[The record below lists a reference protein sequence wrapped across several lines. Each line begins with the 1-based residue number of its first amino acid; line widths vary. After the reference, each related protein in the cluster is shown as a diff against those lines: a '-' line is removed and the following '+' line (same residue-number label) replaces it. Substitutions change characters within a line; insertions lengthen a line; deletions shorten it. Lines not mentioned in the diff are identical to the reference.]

1 MVVPGEPA
9 VNDVNGVNDRH
20 DRVDRMTSGVGGW
33 LLLLC
38 LMLLVGQPL
47 NLAIGAARALGALP
61 MRGLPLALVVV
72 GQLMVAGIGVGAGLA
87 LLGCRRGAATFAKWS
102 LLLSAGMDL
111 FVYTTPF
118 LPNNRLPGTTPIFIV
133 ASLTYYAIWIAYLS
147 RSKRVRN
154 TFNAGI

>member
-1 MVVPGEPA
+1 MVVPRDPR
-9 VNDVNGVNDRH
+9 VNDVDSSQISADRQ
-20 DRVDRMTSGVGGW
+20 TGGVGGW

-38 LMLLVGQPL
+38 LLLLVGQPI

-61 MRGLPLALVVV
+61 MRGLPLALVVL
-72 GQLMVAGIGVGAGLA
+72 GQLVVAGIGVGAGLA

-118 LPNNRLPGTTPIFIV
+118 LPNNRFPGTTPFFVI
-133 ASLTYYAIWIAYLS
+133 ASLAYYGIWIAYLS
-147 RSKRVRN
+147 RSRRVRN
-154 TFNAGI
+154 TFSAGL